1 MQTRTGYLYCA
12 ACDDFIYTNW
22 LDKIRVSIH
31 DEFEGMMKRY
41 TVTAATP
48 LTDNFPARKKRK
60 QELET
65 RKQLKMSSSNPRIV
79 FSEPKGVYNLG
90 QSCYLSVILQ
100 AMAHNPHVTAY
111 FLQNEHK
118 PRHCASDSC
127 IACALSDSLKQLLI
141 TEGREGHAPVGLL
154 YRTWLKNTV
163 SWPSLLLPWKQSL
176 SP

>member
-41 TVTAATP
+41 TLTAATP

-163 SWPSLLLPWKQSL
+163 S
-176 SP
+176 